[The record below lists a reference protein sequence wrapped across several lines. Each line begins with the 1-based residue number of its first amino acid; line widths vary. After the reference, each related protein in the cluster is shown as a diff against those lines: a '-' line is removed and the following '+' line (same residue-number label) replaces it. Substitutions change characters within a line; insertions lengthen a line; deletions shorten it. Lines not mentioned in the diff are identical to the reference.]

1 MERKQRILYS
11 ISHRR
16 TSSQPSV
23 DDKKIEL
30 VDETKLLGTHIT
42 KDLKWNKNTK
52 ELIKKG
58 FTRMQILNRA
68 AGFTSNIED
77 LKSIYL
83 IYVRSVVEQSAVVW
97 HSSLTYKNRRDLERV
112 QRCAVRV
119 ILKNN
124 YKGYKSGLKTLRI
137 QTLKKRREMLCLKFA
152 KNCLKDEKLKKF
164 FPVKKSEHK

>member
-1 MERKQRILYS
+1 M
-11 ISHRR
+11 
-16 TSSQPSV
+16 V
-23 DDKKIEL
+23 D
-30 VDETKLLGTHIT
+30 TKLLVTHMT

-58 FTRMQILNRA
+58 FQRMQILNRA

-77 LKSIYL
+77 LKSIYF

-137 QTLKKRREMLCLKFA
+137 QTLEKRREILCLKFA

-164 FPVKKSEHK
+164 FPVKKNEHKMKKSNTMKFKTHKTRKER

>member
-1 MERKQRILYS
+1 MVE
-11 ISHRR
+11 
-16 TSSQPSV
+16 
-23 DDKKIEL
+23 
-30 VDETKLLGTHIT
+30 ETKLLGTHIT
-42 KDLKWNKNTK
+42 KDLKWKKNTK

-58 FTRMQILNRA
+58 FQRMQILHRA
-68 AGFTSNIED
+68 AGFTSNVED

-124 YKGYKSGLKTLRI
+124 YKGYKNGFKPSEFKQKTIIVR
-137 QTLKKRREMLCLKFA
+137 
-152 KNCLKDEKLKKF
+152 
-164 FPVKKSEHK
+164 